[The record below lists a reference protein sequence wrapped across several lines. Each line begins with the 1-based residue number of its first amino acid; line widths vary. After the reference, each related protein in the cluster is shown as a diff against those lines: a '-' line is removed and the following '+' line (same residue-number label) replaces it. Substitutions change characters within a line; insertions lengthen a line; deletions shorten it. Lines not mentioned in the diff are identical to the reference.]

1 MGSIKFFSIFFVG
14 GEVGGMA
21 KGKAAL
27 YKDAIFN
34 CFETH
39 GELVFQD
46 GLTSVTFESYCEA
59 IKKTLRI
66 PDLLTSDIS

>member
-1 MGSIKFFSIFFVG
+1 MGA
-14 GEVGGMA
+14 EVGGMA
-21 KGKAAL
+21 KGKASL
-27 YKDAIFN
+27 YKDAILG

-46 GLTSVTFESYCEA
+46 GIALVTFESYYEA